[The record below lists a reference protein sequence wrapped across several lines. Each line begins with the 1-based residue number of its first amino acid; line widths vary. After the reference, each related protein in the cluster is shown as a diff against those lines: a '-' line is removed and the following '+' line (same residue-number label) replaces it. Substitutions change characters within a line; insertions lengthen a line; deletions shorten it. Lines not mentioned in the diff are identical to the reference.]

1 MQLFK
6 AEIANVHNPAYGA
19 SLLYAVV
26 YGHSEAT
33 AENRGIALP
42 HLFVALPLLLNPR
55 ALERFA
61 HTRAGLRTV
70 AEKLDSGRE
79 TGADLLR
86 TLLPEAKRQR
96 EFTLQSLNILL
107 LAKLVRLNPQDASV
121 TLEMINQIKPPSEP
135 EGYSEG
141 LKLGKWLASSRYG
154 KYSLSSTENIPTRF
168 CPISTMSVAIYPLD
182 SWNTSEIIVRVK

>member
-1 MQLFK
+1 MQLF
-6 AEIANVHNPAYGA
+6 ETEVANVLNPAYGA

-33 AENRGIALP
+33 AGNQGVALP
-42 HLFVALPLLLNPR
+42 HLFLALPLLLNPR
-55 ALERFA
+55 ALGAFA
-61 HTRAGLRTV
+61 HTRANLRAV

-107 LAKLVRLNPQDASV
+107 LAKLVRLNPQDVSV
-121 TLEMINQIKPPSEP
+121 RLEMTNQVQPPSAP

-141 LKLGKWLASSRYG
+141 LKLGKWLSTLSVFEVSSITKVVY
-154 KYSLSSTENIPTRF
+154 
-168 CPISTMSVAIYPLD
+168 
-182 SWNTSEIIVRVK
+182 

>member
-1 MQLFK
+1 MQLF
-6 AEIANVHNPAYGA
+6 ETEVANVRNPAYGA

-26 YGHSEAT
+26 CGHSEAT
-33 AENRGIALP
+33 DGNRGIALP

-55 ALERFA
+55 ALETFA
-61 HTRAGLRTV
+61 HTRASLRTV

-121 TLEMINQIKPPSEP
+121 KLEMTNQIQPPSEP

-141 LKLGKWLASSRYG
+141 LKLGKWLSTLSVFEVSSITKVVY
-154 KYSLSSTENIPTRF
+154 
-168 CPISTMSVAIYPLD
+168 
-182 SWNTSEIIVRVK
+182 